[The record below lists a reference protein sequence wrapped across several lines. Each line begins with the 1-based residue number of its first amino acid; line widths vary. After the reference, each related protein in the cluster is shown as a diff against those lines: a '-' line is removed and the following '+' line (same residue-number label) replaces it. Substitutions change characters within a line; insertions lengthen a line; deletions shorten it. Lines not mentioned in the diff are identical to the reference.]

1 MTRQRRT
8 FDVEFKLQVVKMIK
22 EQGLRISQVSRDL
35 DIGET
40 AVRRWIAQYE
50 AEQQGLP
57 GIGLPLTAEQQR
69 IRALEAEVR
78 RLREDNA
85 ILKKASAFF
94 ARQLR

>member
-22 EQGLRISQVSRDL
+22 EQGLRISQVCRDL

-40 AVRRWIAQYE
+40 AVRRWIAQYK

-57 GIGLPLTAEQQR
+57 GIG
-69 IRALEAEVR
+69 
-78 RLREDNA
+78 
-85 ILKKASAFF
+85 
-94 ARQLR
+94 

>member
-22 EQGLRISQVSRDL
+22 EQGLRISQVCRDL

-50 AEQQGLP
+50 
-57 GIGLPLTAEQQR
+57 AEQQR

-94 ARQLR
+94 ARQLS

>member
-22 EQGLRISQVSRDL
+22 EQGQCISQVCRDL

-40 AVRRWIAQYE
+40 AVRCWIAQYE

-57 GIGLPLTAEQQR
+57 GIG
-69 IRALEAEVR
+69 
-78 RLREDNA
+78 
-85 ILKKASAFF
+85 
-94 ARQLR
+94 

>member
-22 EQGLRISQVSRDL
+22 EQGLRISQVCRDL
-35 DIGET
+35 DLGET
-40 AVRRWIAQYE
+40 AVRRWVVQYE

-57 GIGLPLTAEQQR
+57 GVGLPLTPEQQR

-78 RLREDNA
+78 RLREDNE

>member
-22 EQGLRISQVSRDL
+22 EQDLRISQVCRDL

-50 AEQQGLP
+50 
-57 GIGLPLTAEQQR
+57 AEQQR